1 MDSSLRA
8 LLVFDWLGRGMG
20 QQIAQE
26 YTSHG
31 LAFDQENNCV
41 EVILPDDIDTDAER
55 LADHA
60 RISVRGAEAALEWMR
75 LRDQEE
81 TFRVAGDVLARL
93 FAEIVPGT
101 GKINAQ
107 IVGLRFIA
115 TTFLLNRGGETLTSL
130 ATRSGCSKQLLS
142 HHAFFVGDRVGFHG
156 FTQKSHQAREVYA
169 ETARES
175 WSGLTPEERRAR
187 RMGQSGIVG
196 SAQSAQPAAQ
206 I

>member
-1 MDSSLRA
+1 
-8 LLVFDWLGRGMG
+8 MG

-41 EVILPDDIDTDAER
+41 EVVLPDDIDTDAER

-75 LRDQEE
+75 LRDQAE
-81 TFRVAGDVLARL
+81 TFRAAGDVLARL

-115 TTFLLNRGGETLTSL
+115 STFLLNRGGETLTSL

-156 FTQKSHQAREVYA
+156 FAQKRNEAREVYA
-169 ETARES
+169 ETTRES
-175 WSGLTPEERRAR
+175 WSGLTAEERIAR
-187 RMGQSGIVG
+187 RRGQSGIVG
-196 SAQSAQPAAQ
+196 SAQSAEHAAQ

>member
-1 MDSSLRA
+1 
-8 LLVFDWLGRGMG
+8 MG

-31 LAFDQENNCV
+31 LAYDQENRCV
-41 EVILPDDIDTDAER
+41 EIVLPEDTDTDAEK

-75 LRDQEE
+75 SRDQEE

-93 FAEIVPGT
+93 FAEIVPLG
-101 GKINAQ
+101 GKINAE

-115 TTFLLNRGGETLTSL
+115 TTFLLNRGGESLTSL

-156 FTQKSHQAREVYA
+156 FAQKSHQAREVYS
-169 ETARES
+169 ETARQS
-175 WSGLTPEERRAR
+175 WSALTPEERRAR
-187 RMGQSGIVG
+187 RRGQSGIVG
-196 SAQSAQPAAQ
+196 SAQSAMANAQ
-206 I
+206 FDNAEEAE

>member
-1 MDSSLRA
+1 MA
-8 LLVFDWLGRGMG
+8 

-41 EVILPDDIDTDAER
+41 EVVLPDDIDTDAER

-60 RISVRGAEAALEWMR
+60 RISVRGAETSLEWMR

-81 TFRVAGDVLARL
+81 TFRVAGDVLAKL
-93 FAEIVPGT
+93 FAEIVPMS
-101 GKINAQ
+101 GKINPE

-115 TTFLLNRGGETLTSL
+115 TTFLLNRRGESLTSL
-130 ATRSGCSKQLLS
+130 ANRSGRSKQLLS

-156 FTQKSHQAREVYA
+156 FAQKSNEAREVYA
-169 ETARES
+169 ETAREA
-175 WSGLTPEERRAR
+175 WRGLTPEERRAR

-196 SAQSAQPAAQ
+196 SAQGATPAAQ